1 MYITVTTYLKL
12 HATLARYL
20 AKITCNFNR
29 KESLCA
35 LAKITC
41 NFNRKESLCALAKI
55 TCNFNRKNIFFNAKL
70 IFKYE
75 CLLIS
80 NFYFKTKFM
89 IDFSKYVYIRT
100 KFC

>member
-1 MYITVTTYLKL
+1 MYITVTNYLKL

-41 NFNRKESLCALAKI
+41 K
-55 TCNFNRKNIFFNAKL
+55 FNRKNIFFNAKL
-70 IFKYE
+70 ILKYE
-75 CLLIS
+75 CLLIR

>member
-12 HATLARYL
+12 HATLERYL
-20 AKITCNFNR
+20 AKITCNINR

-41 NFNRKESLCALAKI
+41 K
-55 TCNFNRKNIFFNAKL
+55 FNRKNIFFNAKL